1 MLRTHLVLALV
12 ALSALVGCSEER
24 VDSLSLQ
31 HARLAD
37 PPWSIETFELVDHTG
52 ASFSRDDL
60 EGRWTLLFSGFTHC
74 PDICPATL
82 GILETAQQE
91 FDRSPPFRTVFVS
104 VDPERDT
111 PERLAEY
118 LAWFN
123 EDWIG
128 VTGERDQL
136 ERLLGSLQ
144 MAHVRVPT
152 GKGESTFD
160 HATAVAL
167 IDAQGRMAAY
177 WRPPF
182 DAAMLREDL
191 AGLPAP

>member
-1 MLRTHLVLALV
+1 MLRTYLITMFV
-12 ALSALVGCSEER
+12 ALLTIVGCGDER
-24 VDSLSLQ
+24 VDSLPLQ

-37 PPWSIETFELVDHTG
+37 PPWPIDTFELVDHTG
-52 ASFSRDDL
+52 APFSRDDL
-60 EGRWTLLFSGFTHC
+60 EGHWTLLFSGFTHC

-82 GILETAQQE
+82 GILRAAQRGL
-91 FDRSPPFRTVFVS
+91 DRGQPLRTVFVS
-104 VDPERDT
+104 VDPARDT
-111 PERLAEY
+111 PERLAGY

-128 VTGERDQL
+128 LTGERDQL

-152 GKGESTFD
+152 GNGEYTFD

-167 IDAQGRMAAY
+167 IDPLGRMTAY

-182 DAAMLREDL
+182 YPAMLRDDL
-191 AGLPAP
+191 ARLPAP